1 MLLITF
7 KDLTHSQ
14 LPQVAFTLH
23 CLQAGLQRV
32 RAKIRKARRFQTAEL
47 IPPHI
52 EGGECVWP
60 PEKNH
65 KSPRAEEQVFLGRGG
80 GGGMTSELLRTH
92 GQSER

>member
-60 PEKNH
+60 PVKTINH
-65 KSPRAEEQVFLGRGG
+65 QGQKSRSSWGG
-80 GGGMTSELLRTH
+80 VVVVE
-92 GQSER
+92 

>member
-14 LPQVAFTLH
+14 LPQAAFTLH
-23 CLQAGLQRV
+23 CLQAGLQWV
-32 RAKIRKARRFQTAEL
+32 QAKIRKAGRFQRAEL

-52 EGGECVWP
+52 EGGECVRP
-60 PEKNH
+60 PIKTINH
-65 KSPRAEEQVFLGRGG
+65 QGQKSRSSWGG
-80 GGGMTSELLRTH
+80 GGVMMSELLRTP